1 MPLHTRCESTPV
13 VPVHGADAVELL
25 HTEHRAQVG
34 GDLLERALLLVADD
48 QKLYRLPDPPQLL
61 PRIAHPLGARRR
73 DPLLALPQAHA
84 HVLAVGE
91 GAAFAPQQQLVE
103 QVDVDKRKKL
113 LEERLHEWARHVRR
127 LCRCQRRVHDGQ
139 DVRPRAH
146 HRLLRAR
153 VVMRAAA
160 RRRLGRVDAVGEHRR
175 DGALHVVAHER
186 EDLLHKRVQL
196 LLEQQR
202 RVLGLYCAEAS
213 HAAAV
218 DGRLIVRRRPAARA
232 ARGAKERV
240 KHAARAAL
248 LGAAVRRLDVLV
260 EQVQQRDGVA
270 QPVRQRGVVFL
281 AAVNLAADDPDDA
294 VKEARALSLRT
305 SEGGGGGGAGE
316 QASAHQFRQQRSCS
330 RQQPRPRRMV
340 GHARNCDCRQREPHL
355 STAVPS
361 QTRAWHRRR
370 PLPPSPPPK
379 PAPPGSSPGPPGSSP
394 AHLERTPLQ
403 TAAEDDNGS
412 DRPPPVVTQV
422 GRERRQQPLL
432 LLAALLSQRSC
443 LFGLQ
448 RVGGRGRATRA
459 GGRGRAT

>member
-1 MPLHTRCESTPV
+1 
-13 VPVHGADAVELL
+13 
-25 HTEHRAQVG
+25 
-34 GDLLERALLLVADD
+34 
-48 QKLYRLPDPPQLL
+48 
-61 PRIAHPLGARRR
+61 
-73 DPLLALPQAHA
+73 
-84 HVLAVGE
+84 
-91 GAAFAPQQQLVE
+91 
-103 QVDVDKRKKL
+103 
-113 LEERLHEWARHVRR
+113 
-127 LCRCQRRVHDGQ
+127 
-139 DVRPRAH
+139 
-146 HRLLRAR
+146 
-153 VVMRAAA
+153 MRAAA

-294 VKEARALSLRT
+294 VKEARALSL
-305 SEGGGGGGAGE
+305 
-316 QASAHQFRQQRSCS
+316 
-330 RQQPRPRRMV
+330 
-340 GHARNCDCRQREPHL
+340 
-355 STAVPS
+355 
-361 QTRAWHRRR
+361 
-370 PLPPSPPPK
+370 
-379 PAPPGSSPGPPGSSP
+379 
-394 AHLERTPLQ
+394 ERTPLQ

-443 LFGLQ
+443 LFGLHLPHLTVGFGLRADGLQ
-448 RVGGRGRATRA
+448 RDGRRRAERLRA
-459 GGRGRAT
+459 KAERGHAV